1 MQMQDQSHSNQQ
13 SERFSSPQLS
23 LPMRAPTLHDV
34 LAVLPIYA
42 RVFSIHA
49 IIILIFFFLNLV
61 IEESCNTDIHKLQR

>member
-1 MQMQDQSHSNQQ
+1 MQDQSHSNQQ

-49 IIILIFFFLNLV
+49 IIILIFFFF
-61 IEESCNTDIHKLQR
+61 